1 MLLFGL
7 SISITSQTTQLKP
20 LKEVLVEL
28 SDLYKVKFSFY
39 DEIIKGKK
47 VTFIKGKKNN
57 IDAIIKN
64 LEEQS
69 QLFFKKIANNRYA
82 LLKPENKRVDICGI
96 VASLNIKNILIG
108 ATITLKN
115 KTIGVET
122 DINGEFLL
130 KNVQLK
136 DTVSISYIGYK
147 TKEKI
152 VDDFFIK
159 PCASILL
166 EEENDV
172 LNEVVITNYLTNGI
186 SKTVDGAIVFKPKN
200 QDIIPGLTE
209 PDVFYTVQQLPG
221 IVNVDETA
229 TGIHIRGGTPDQN
242 LILFD
247 QIKLFTASH
256 FFGAISALNPETID
270 RVEVYRRASNAKY
283 GNHIGGVIDVET
295 SNEVPKRIKGS
306 VGANFTHADA
316 NLNIPINTKLSLLV
330 SGRRSI
336 TDILNTPTYRE
347 LSQKAFQ
354 YTSISDDERIASEID
369 AEINTDFFFQDF
381 NTKILYKPT
390 EKDKISLS
398 QIGIKNSLNHS
409 FSSTT
414 FNDNKKDELLI
425 ENEGYNLEWDR
436 NFGNKINSKVIISYS
451 DYDLRYRNNKQ
462 KDGVQ
467 YAFTEKDNHITS
479 LDINTNVAYKVGRN
493 TLLTL
498 GYQYAFNRLNFHLGK
513 KNDYVFVE
521 SYTTQNDSNQSH
533 TIFYEYLYNKNKDI
547 TISIG
552 NRVNYFSLLDK
563 VTFEPRVFAQIK
575 ILPKFWINSSYESKQ
590 QNISRVV
597 EFYTTD
603 FGLENQ
609 LWALSNKN
617 NIPLLESEQITAGA
631 FLQSNN
637 WLIDLDVY
645 RRNIS
650 GITSLTS
657 GFDSFTNELFI
668 GRSKTIGLD
677 FLVKKSWKN
686 YNAWVSYHTGKTSF
700 IIDQINDGNEFS
712 GNFDV
717 GHSLYIANNFK
728 YNKFNFS
735 LGFTYRGGIPFTS
748 NSGLANNY
756 FIVRNGVN
764 DRRLPNYHRLD
775 FSGGYDFFINYKKTI
790 KGRIN
795 LSFLN
800 IYNKKNILKRG
811 YEVVQ
816 DNTNGFEESR
826 LIEQNTESL
835 GFTPNISFRVSF

>member
-1 MLLFGL
+1 M
-7 SISITSQTTQLKP
+7 SISITSQTTQLKT

-28 SDLYKVKFSFY
+28 SDLYEVKFSFY
-39 DEIIKGKK
+39 DEVINGKK
-47 VTFIKGKKNN
+47 VIFIKEKKDELE
-57 IDAIIKN
+57 IVIKN
-64 LEEQS
+64 LELQS
-69 QLFFKKIANNRYA
+69 QLFFRKISNNRYII
-82 LLKPENKRVDICGI
+82 LKPKKKKVDICGTI
-96 VASLNIKNILIG
+96 TSLNSKEPLVG

-115 KTIGVET
+115 KSIGVET
-122 DINGEFLL
+122 DINGAFQL
-130 KNVQLK
+130 KNIELK
-136 DTVSISYIGYK
+136 DTIRFSYIGYT
-147 TKEKI
+147 TKEK
-152 VDDFFIK
+152 VVEELLSNT
-159 PCASILL
+159 CASISLK
-166 EEENDV
+166 EEDDV

-186 SKTVDGAIVFKPKN
+186 SKTIDGAVVFKPKN

-229 TGIHIRGGTPDQN
+229 TGMHIRGGTPDQN

-295 SNEVPKRIKGS
+295 TNTVPKKIKGS
-306 VGANFTHADA
+306 VGVNFTHVDA
-316 NLNIPINTKLSLLV
+316 NLNIPISKKLSLLV

-336 TDILNTPTYRE
+336 TDVLNTPTYRE
-347 LSQKAFQ
+347 LSQKTFQ
-354 YTSISDDERIASEID
+354 YTVISDDERIASEVD
-369 AEINTDFFFQDF
+369 ADINTVAFFQDF

-390 EKDKISLS
+390 DNDKISLS

-409 FSSTT
+409 FASST

-425 ENEGYNLEWDR
+425 ENKGYNLTWDR
-436 NFGNKINSKVIISYS
+436 SFGKKISSKVAVSYS

-467 YAFTEKDNHITS
+467 YAFTEKDNRIS
-479 LDINTNVAYKVGRN
+479 NLEINTSVGYKIGTN

-498 GYQYAFNRLNFHLGK
+498 GYQYAFNKLYFLLGK

-521 SYTTQNDSNQSH
+521 SYSTQNDSNESH
-533 TIFYEYLYNKNKDI
+533 TVFYEYLYNQNKDF
-547 TISIG
+547 TVSIG

-563 VTFEPRVFAQIK
+563 VTFEPRAFAQVK
-575 ILPKFWINSSYESKQ
+575 ILPKFWLNSSYERKQ
-590 QNISRVV
+590 QNITRVV

-609 LWALSNKN
+609 LWSLSNKN
-617 NIPLLESEQITAGA
+617 NIPLLESEQITLGA
-631 FLQSNN
+631 FLQNNN

-686 YNAWVSYHTGKTSF
+686 YNAWISYHTGKTSF
-700 IIDQINDGNEFS
+700 VIDQINDGNEFN

-717 GHSLYIANNFK
+717 AHSLYIANNFK
-728 YNKFNFS
+728 YNNFNFS

-764 DRRLPNYHRLD
+764 DRRLPDYHRLD
-775 FSGGYDFFINYKKTI
+775 FSAGYDFYMNRKKTL

-800 IYNKKNILKRG
+800 VYNKKNILKRG
-811 YEVVQ
+811 YDVVQ
-816 DNTNGFEESR
+816 DNTNGFEESK
-826 LIEQNTESL
+826 LVEQNTESL
-835 GFTPNISFRVSF
+835 GFTPNVSFRVSF